1 MMGGPSRGHSGSQG
15 SSSISNSNAEEGQFV
30 NRNHDGAAASSV
42 MMALELE
49 PEEDEEQESLLEET
63 RGEATAAAG
72 GGYNGTSRAAASLT
86 FRRGAAASR
95 AARAAVLAPHRVLG
109 FLRDRVGHHFT
120 SRNVLAIVLLSV
132 LVVFLLRVDTEL
144 EEEHY
149 RPEEVLPKSP
159 HRSSFWDVLPK
170 SNANGEEVKSIAVQ
184 NSNNYVGFYWHHPL
198 ESPYADDLYA
208 SISSADRAKLQA
220 DFDARRAQYGAKFG
234 LWVHPKA
241 QGVEYPKLDPKND
254 TSLSNLKPSAW
265 QLNQP
270 YLSEFLSEGIRLVQR
285 VQRAIYEEYGYN
297 SSTTDPK
304 TINKIFHTAVVKDA
318 AALLLVDPSGSG
330 VGALTVA
337 AWEALLRKL
346 CHAIVTHDTLFVVA
360 VGGDPGSDVNF
371 VRTGPMQFHYILE
384 PVLDMLGVRLVTRN
398 IGGTSPTIAALGGAN
413 VLGEAD
419 VLVVYNDNKLS
430 TGELELLQRQSILS
444 GDRVPVIL
452 GASPGDAFDE
462 SAIPLSEAWVG
473 RVFSRRDVCPPT
485 EHGKLPDR
493 AACQYLNCEATRQH
507 PALCKKFEGVCWEN
521 RTDFSTPFQDPE
533 VGNRF
538 DTNTSFVTLN
548 YRQHQWEGRKLS
560 LLLLQ
565 ALNETLHRWSNEI
578 SRGNAHLQDDMW
590 HVNGRYA
597 KLRETVR
604 THRNRAEGNK
614 DLIVS
619 PTACESLLASVDP
632 MICHMSMK
640 VLTEWTPRVDP
651 WTNSLRARVNSGFED
666 PNEGIEELYGGYD
679 LLPPRWIV
687 LDSDVDVHMVAI
699 ATNETIEEFR
709 SQTVGMGEGQDDD
722 SNPDKRDDEGDRR
735 AKATRSLKRKKPASQ
750 SPADGTASKWLLYN
764 TPIGFCDGSS
774 QASCNR
780 QESNP
785 CLLAN
790 RQFYKG
796 GFLSSGTSDWLRVTI
811 PSVSEGVV
819 LLRLDWNANVKL
831 ESATPGEVRGRNRLD
846 RLPDDFVF
854 EYSVGSPQTVQ
865 TLDRDSFLE
874 FGISV
879 APDLVVYPVLV
890 NAGMSHNTSVVGEPM
905 ELQLR
910 VRTEKA
916 FKVLLT
922 HIYYA

>member
-1 MMGGPSRGHSGSQG
+1 
-15 SSSISNSNAEEGQFV
+15 
-30 NRNHDGAAASSV
+30 

-63 RGEATAAAG
+63 RGEQTATAG
-72 GGYNGTSRAAASLT
+72 GGYNGTSRAASSLT
-86 FRRGAAASR
+86 FRKGAAASR
-95 AARAAVLAPHRVLG
+95 AARAVIRAPQHVLG
-109 FLRDRVGHHFT
+109 FLRERVGHHFT

-132 LVVFLLRVDTEL
+132 LVVFLLRVDEL

-149 RPEEVLPKSP
+149 RPEDVLPKSP
-159 HRSSFWDVLPK
+159 HRSSFWDALPK
-170 SNANGEEVKSIAVQ
+170 SNANGEEVKSIAAQ
-184 NSNNYVGFYWHHPL
+184 NSQNSIGFYWHHPFA
-198 ESPYADDLYA
+198 SPYADELYA
-208 SISSADRAKLQA
+208 SITASDRAKIQS
-220 DFDARRAQYGAKFG
+220 DFESRRMQYGTKYG
-234 LWVHPKA
+234 LWVHPTT
-241 QGVEYPKLDPKND
+241 QGVEYPILDPKND

-270 YLSEFLSEGIRLVQR
+270 YLSEFLSEGIRLVER
-285 VQRAIYEEYGYN
+285 VQRGIYEEYGYDN
-297 SSTTDPK
+297 STDPE
-304 TINKIFHTAVVKDA
+304 TINKIFRTSVVKDA
-318 AALLLVDPSGSG
+318 AALLQVVPTKAG
-330 VGALTVA
+330 VGAITTA

-346 CHAIVTHDTLFVVA
+346 CHAIVTHNTLFVVT

-384 PVLDMLGVRLVTRN
+384 PVLDMLGVRLITRN
-398 IGGTSPTIAALGGAN
+398 IGGTSPTVAALGGAN

-419 VLVVYNDNKLS
+419 VLVVYNDDKLS

-444 GDRVPVIL
+444 GERVPVIL
-452 GASPGDAFDE
+452 GSSRSDAFDE
-462 SAIPLSEAWVG
+462 SVIPLAEAWVG
-473 RVFSRRDVCPPT
+473 RVFSRRDVCPAT
-485 EHGKLPDR
+485 EHDKLPDR
-493 AACQYLNCEATRQH
+493 AACHHLNCEPSRQR
-507 PALCKKFEGVCWEN
+507 PALCNKFEGVCWVN
-521 RTDFSTPFQDPE
+521 RTDVATPDQDPA
-533 VGNRF
+533 VGIRF
-538 DTNTSFVTLN
+538 DANASFVTLN

-565 ALNETLHRWSNEI
+565 ALNETLHRWSFEI
-578 SRGNAHLQDDMW
+578 SRGNAHLEDDMW

-597 KLRETVR
+597 MLREAVR
-604 THRNRAEGNK
+604 THRNRANDNK

-619 PTACESLLASVDP
+619 PTACESLLSRVDP

-651 WTNSLRARVNSGFED
+651 WTNSLSYRVTSGYED
-666 PNEGIEELYGGYD
+666 PNADVEELYRGYD
-679 LLPPRWIV
+679 LLPPRWLL
-687 LDSDVDVHMVAI
+687 LDSEVDVHMVAI
-699 ATNETIEEFR
+699 ATNESVEEFR
-709 SQTVGMGEGQDDD
+709 SQTVGMGGGEEDD
-722 SNPDKRDDEGDRR
+722 SNPDKRDEQGGRR
-735 AKATRSLKRKKPASQ
+735 PMATRSLKRKKPDSQ
-750 SPADGTASKWLLYN
+750 SPAGGTASKWLLYN

-796 GFLSSGTSDWLRVTI
+796 GFLSTGTSEWLRVTI

-831 ESATPGEVRGRNRLD
+831 DSATPGEVRGRNRLD
-846 RLPDDFVF
+846 KLPDDFVF
-854 EYSVGSPQTVQ
+854 EYSVGSSQTVN
-865 TLDRDSFLE
+865 TLDRDDFLE
-874 FGISV
+874 FGVPV
-879 APDLVVYPVLV
+879 AADLVVYPVLV
-890 NAGMSHNTSVVGEPM
+890 NAGMSHNASVVGEPM

-922 HIYYA
+922 HIYYS